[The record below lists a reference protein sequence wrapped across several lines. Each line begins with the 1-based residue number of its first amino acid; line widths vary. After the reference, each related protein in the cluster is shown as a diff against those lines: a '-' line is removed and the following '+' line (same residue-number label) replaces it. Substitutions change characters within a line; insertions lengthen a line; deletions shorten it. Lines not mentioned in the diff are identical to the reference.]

1 MKSAISTFMKCN
13 RELSQITIELNIDV
27 DLDKLVVQFQREE
40 AERLSNSTVTNR
52 PIHVHASYLIYLFRC
67 N

>member
-40 AERLSNSTVTNR
+40 AERLSNSTVTN
-52 PIHVHASYLIYLFRC
+52 SKGL
-67 N
+67 